1 MAEFEEVHLQSL
13 SKLDDDTLEALL
25 GNQVQEQEQ
34 EARVRA
40 QVQAIEDEV
49 AGRGARGA
57 GADPDFPESM
67 ICTSVPFT
75 TAINPKFLNVVGQG
89 FFNEI
94 SPQAYKLLCTPLGGE
109 GSDQTMQD
117 LVKLL
122 DEDFEKNVAKAAGM
136 LAPVLTASLP
146 LTPAIAALVATLI
159 IKRVSK
165 GVSKFTCD
173 AWQKTL
179 PSSEISE
186 TSTNSE
192 GTASNSSG

>member
-25 GNQVQEQEQ
+25 GSQVQA
-34 EARVRA
+34 EAQA
-40 QVQAIEDEV
+40 KAIEDEV

-57 GADPDFPESM
+57 GADSDFPEDM

-89 FFNEI
+89 FFNKI
-94 SPQAYKLLCTPLGGE
+94 NPQAYKLLCTPFGGE
-109 GSDQTMQD
+109 GSDKTMQE

-122 DEDFEKNVAKAAGM
+122 DEDLEKNVAKAAGM
-136 LAPVLTASLP
+136 LAPVLTTSFGVA
-146 LTPAIAALVATLI
+146 PAVAVLVSTLI
-159 IKRVSK
+159 LRRVSK

-179 PSSEISE
+179 PSSESSE
-186 TSTNSE
+186 TSSNSE